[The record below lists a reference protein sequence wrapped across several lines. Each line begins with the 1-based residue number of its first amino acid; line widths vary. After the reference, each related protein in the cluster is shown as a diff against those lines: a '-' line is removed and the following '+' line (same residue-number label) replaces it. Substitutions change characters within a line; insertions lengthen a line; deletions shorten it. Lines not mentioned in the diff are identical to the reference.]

1 MSTLTTH
8 QDRRADRAWT
18 PGAMDLDAVAAVF
31 RRNMA
36 ALVNE
41 RETRRQT
48 RIPPSHVRAA

>member
-1 MSTLTTH
+1 MHTLTTH
-8 QDRRADRAWT
+8 HDRRDDRGWT

-41 RETRRQT
+41 RETRRAT
-48 RIPPSHVRAA
+48 RSPSSHVRAA

>member
-1 MSTLTTH
+1 MRTLTTN
-8 QDRRADRAWT
+8 QDRRDDRAWT

-41 RETRRQT
+41 RGTRRQN
-48 RIPPSHVRAA
+48 RNPLSHVRAA

>member
-8 QDRRADRAWT
+8 QDRRAVRAWT

-36 ALVNE
+36 SLVNE